1 MEPRGK
7 ARTTEPAERGARVVW
22 RARGVAAPP
31 AAPTRRRSSRGGV
44 DAERFGSRGNPPAG
58 EISEIAPSIFVRTRS
73 TAPEHPAHIIAT
85 FKTIGSL
92 MAASVW

>member
-1 MEPRGK
+1 MSAAMTAASAVASATAGRAAGRADPTPLVPGR
-7 ARTTEPAERGARVVW
+7 RRRGAVLL
-22 RARGVAAPP
+22 AGK
-31 AAPTRRRSSRGGV
+31 S
-44 DAERFGSRGNPPAG
+44 AG

-92 MAASVW
+92 MAASVR

>member
-1 MEPRGK
+1 VARSRGRR
-7 ARTTEPAERGARVVW
+7 AAGRADPTPLVPGRRRRGAVRL
-22 RARGVAAPP
+22 AGK
-31 AAPTRRRSSRGGV
+31 T
-44 DAERFGSRGNPPAG
+44 AG